1 MQHQP
6 PLQLPPQPPLQRLL
20 HRFQNSLFC
29 LSLFWVS
36 HGLSGQ
42 ETRIKDLINIRG
54 VRSNSL
60 VGYGIVIGLGGTG
73 DSAASIISKKAVASM
88 LTHMGIHSAKE
99 DIVPGNYAAVIATA
113 ELPPFA
119 KIGDRIDVRISA
131 NADAKSL
138 AGGTLISTPLQGGDG
153 HTYSFA
159 QGPVMV
165 GQATGSG
172 TGVLTVARV
181 PSGGSI
187 EREFIPNF
195 APQGILTLSLLSAD
209 FTTNNRITLAIN
221 QTFKGFYATSTSPAS
236 IEVRVPPLF
245 SHSLI
250 AFVAELENIR
260 VAVETKSMVVLNER
274 TGTVVLGNDVQ
285 ISPVTIAHGDLSIVV
300 EKEKHTVIHVEGTT
314 VGELIQ
320 ALNQLGA
327 KPQDLGVILQTLH
340 AAGALH
346 GEIKIL

>member
-1 MQHQP
+1 MCFA
-6 PLQLPPQPPLQRLL
+6 LVLL
-20 HRFQNSLFC
+20 TQ
-29 LSLFWVS
+29 
-36 HGLSGQ
+36 GLWAQ
-42 ETRIKDLINIRG
+42 ETRIKDLVNIRG

-60 VGYGIVIGLGGTG
+60 IGYGIVIGLGGTG
-73 DSAASIISKKAVASM
+73 DSSASVISKKSVASM
-88 LTHMGIHSAKE
+88 LSHMGIHSVKE
-99 DIVPGNYAAVIATA
+99 DIVPGNYASVIATA

-159 QGPVMV
+159 QGPVVV
-165 GQATGSG
+165 GQVSGSG

-187 EREFIPNF
+187 EREFVPNF
-195 APQGILTLSLLSAD
+195 APHGIVTLSLIRSD
-209 FTTNNRITLAIN
+209 FSTNNRIAVAIN
-221 QTFKGFYATSTSPAS
+221 HTFKGFYATSTSPAT
-236 IEVRVPPLF
+236 IEVRIPPLF
-245 SHSLI
+245 SRRLV
-250 AFVAELENIR
+250 AFVAELEDI
-260 VAVETKSMVVLNER
+260 AVQVDTKSVVVLNER
-274 TGTVVLGNDVQ
+274 TGTVVLGNEVQ

-300 EKEKHTVIHVEGTT
+300 DKDKHAAIQTKGTT

-327 KPQDLGVILQTLH
+327 KPQDLGVILQALH

>member
-1 MQHQP
+1 MHLLQQP
-6 PLQLPPQPPLQRLL
+6 LRRQTLL
-20 HRFQNSLFC
+20 HRSSSRNRVLLGVSLF
-29 LSLFWVS
+29 LLAQGV
-36 HGLSGQ
+36 HAQ
-42 ETRIKDLINIRG
+42 ETRIKDLTNIRG

-73 DSAASIISKKAVASM
+73 DSASAVISKKAVASM

-99 DIVPGNYAAVIATA
+99 DIVPGNYASVIATA

-131 NADAKSL
+131 NSDAKSL

-159 QGPVMV
+159 QGPVVV

-172 TGVLTVARV
+172 PSVLTVARV

-187 EREFIPNF
+187 EREFVPNF
-195 APQGILTLSLLSAD
+195 APRGVLTLSLLSAD
-209 FTTNNRITLAIN
+209 FTTNNRIALAIN
-221 QTFKGFYATSTSPAS
+221 HTFKGFYALSTSPAS

-245 SHSLI
+245 SHNLI
-250 AFVAELENIR
+250 AFVAELENIT
-260 VAVETKSMVVLNER
+260 VNVENKSIVVLNER

-300 EKEKHTVIHVEGTT
+300 EKEKHAAIHVSGST